1 MSTGLDARVVVERE
15 GFVLDVS
22 LSIPPD
28 RTVAVLGPNGAGK
41 TTLVEVLAGLLAV
54 DRGSVRLGD
63 RVLDDPAHGGF
74 PRAR

>member
-28 RTVAVLGPNGAGK
+28 RTVAVL
-41 TTLVEVLAGLLAV
+41 
-54 DRGSVRLGD
+54 VRTG
-63 RVLDDPAHGGF
+63 
-74 PRAR
+74 RARPLWWRSWRVCWR